1 MILRIFLLIFSTLC
15 LSGCP
20 AMFYGRIQNDSN
32 SKILVVPEHNSKNV
46 WSIESNQNIEV
57 IWFQNCI
64 AIQLNDS
71 MQYFQS
77 WPLPDNV
84 VINGVFSSSLN
95 ATYNEQ
101 GLFFV
106 TVKGDLI
113 QVPKIKQCKNT

>member
-1 MILRIFLLIFSTLC
+1 
-15 LSGCP
+15 
-20 AMFYGRIQNDSN
+20 MFYGHIQNNSN

-64 AIQLNDS
+64 AIHRNDS

-77 WPLPDNV
+77 WPVPDNV
-84 VINGVFSSSLN
+84 VTNGIFSSSLN